1 MRTNI
6 ELFKYLD
13 INAIINFED
22 SRRDSTSVL
31 NNTLS
36 VVIVNEG
43 TYTDSSLSVTTTSVD
58 HIQFKYN
65 VKQTSHCY

>member
-1 MRTNI
+1 MRINI

-13 INAIINFED
+13 QWYNFED
-22 SRRDSTSVL
+22 SRSDSTSVL

-43 TYTDSSLSVTTTSVD
+43 TYTASSLSVTTTSVD
-58 HIQFKYN
+58 HVQFKYN
-65 VKQTSHCY
+65 VKQTSHCH